1 MPVAAAVTNV
11 PGVAAHR
18 TGGCIV
24 ENTHPDEPEIPGMLS
39 RPNKL
44 RIGLA
49 LGSGAARGWSHI
61 GAIQALAEAGIRPDI
76 ICGTSIGAL
85 VGGVHAKGQLEGFET
100 WLRSLSW
107 SDVVGF
113 LDFSMGG
120 GLIKGSKLL
129 GYLGGM
135 LGDSDIAEFD
145 IPFAAVATDLHTGR
159 EVWLEK
165 GPFLE
170 VARASISVPGLFT
183 PVLRDGRYLV
193 DGGLVNPV
201 PVSLARAMGADIVIA
216 VDLGADMLGPAHAH
230 HASTSVVPSQPD
242 DGLLGRLQAGFAS
255 FFSGSSNGKSAP
267 PPPSMIDVLATSINI
282 MQVRITRSRLAGEPA
297 DVVIMPRLAHF
308 ALLDFHRAGE
318 AIDEGRR
325 ATELVLPQIQ
335 ALLGPAQPPES
346 DHPTVQPSRG
356 SRPSSP

>member
-1 MPVAAAVTNV
+1 MMT
-11 PGVAAHR
+11 
-18 TGGCIV
+18 
-24 ENTHPDEPEIPGMLS
+24 

-61 GAIQALAEAGIRPDI
+61 GAIQALERAGIRPDI

-85 VGGVHAKGQLEGFET
+85 VGGIYANGKLDGLET
-100 WLRSLSW
+100 WLRGLSW
-107 SDVVGF
+107 SDVMGF
-113 LDFSMGG
+113 LDLSMGG
-120 GLIKGSKLL
+120 GLIKGSKLV
-129 GYLGGM
+129 GF
-135 LGDSDIAEFD
+135 LGDRLGEADIGDFRL
-145 IPFAAVATDLHTGR
+145 PFAAVATDLHTGR

-201 PVSLARAMGADIVIA
+201 PVSLARAMGADVVIA
-216 VDLGADMLGPAHAH
+216 VDLGADMLGH
-230 HASTSVVPSQPD
+230 HQGLHPSQAVSAVVTRPEEAADQD
-242 DGLLGRLQAGFAS
+242 DGLMARLQSGFVS
-255 FFSGSSNGKSAP
+255 LFSTTSNGPAAP
-267 PPPSMIDVLATSINI
+267 PAPSLIDVLAASINI
-282 MQVRITRSRLAGEPA
+282 MQIRITRSRLAGEPA
-297 DVVIMPRLAHF
+297 DVVIAPRLAHF
-308 ALLDFHRAGE
+308 ALLDFHRASE

-325 ATELVLPQIQ
+325 ATEIVMPQIR

-346 DHPTVQPSRG
+346 EHPTAQQSQKP
-356 SRPSSP
+356 

>member
-1 MPVAAAVTNV
+1 MMT
-11 PGVAAHR
+11 
-18 TGGCIV
+18 
-24 ENTHPDEPEIPGMLS
+24 
-39 RPNKL
+39 RPNRL

-61 GAIQALAEAGIRPDI
+61 GVIQALEEAGIRPDI
-76 ICGTSIGAL
+76 VCGTSIGAL
-85 VGGVHAKGQLEGFET
+85 VGGIYAKGRLDELES

-113 LDFSMGG
+113 LDISMGS

-129 GYLGGM
+129 GFLAHRLGE
-135 LGDSDIAEFD
+135 SDISEFD
-145 IPFAAVATDLHTGR
+145 LPFAAVATDLHTGR

-201 PVSLARAMGADIVIA
+201 PVSLARAMGADVVIA
-216 VDLGADMLGPAHAH
+216 VDLGADMLGRASALQPVSSSVIPAE
-230 HASTSVVPSQPD
+230 PG
-242 DGLLGRLQAGFAS
+242 DGLMARLQAGFAS
-255 FFSGSSNGKSAP
+255 LFSSSDDEPPAP
-267 PPPSMIDVLATSINI
+267 PPPSLMDVLATSINI
-282 MQVRITRSRLAGEPA
+282 MQIRITRSRLAGEPA
-297 DVVIMPRLAHF
+297 DILVAPRLAHF
-308 ALLDFHRAGE
+308 ALLDFHRAAE

-325 ATELVLPQIQ
+325 ATESVLPQIQ
-335 ALLGPAQPPES
+335 ALLGPVRPPGGE
-346 DHPTVQPSRG
+346 HPTLQPSTE
-356 SRPSSP
+356 P

>member
-1 MPVAAAVTNV
+1 
-11 PGVAAHR
+11 
-18 TGGCIV
+18 
-24 ENTHPDEPEIPGMLS
+24 MLS

-61 GAIQALAEAGIRPDI
+61 GAIQVLEEAGIRPDI

-85 VGGVHAKGQLEGFET
+85 VGGVHAKGKLEGFET
-100 WLRSLSW
+100 WLRGLSW
-107 SDVVGF
+107 SDVVSF

-129 GYLGGM
+129 GYLGGI
-135 LGDSDIAEFD
+135 LGEADIAEFD
-145 IPFAAVATDLHTGR
+145 VPFAAVATDLHTGR

-216 VDLGADMLGPAHAH
+216 VDLGADMLGPASPAH
-230 HASTSVVPSQPD
+230 QQASTAVVPSQPD
-242 DGLLGRLQAGFAS
+242 DGLLSRLQAGFAS
-255 FFSGSSNGKSAP
+255 LFAGSGNGSTAP

-297 DVVIMPRLAHF
+297 DVLVTPRLAHF

-318 AIDEGRR
+318 AIEEGRR
-325 ATELVLPQIQ
+325 ATEAVLPQIR

-346 DHPTVQPSRG
+346 EHPTVQASA
-356 SRPSSP
+356 SK

>member
-1 MPVAAAVTNV
+1 MMT
-11 PGVAAHR
+11 
-18 TGGCIV
+18 
-24 ENTHPDEPEIPGMLS
+24 

-44 RIGLA
+44 RVGLA

-61 GAIQALAEAGIRPDI
+61 GAIQALEEAGIRPDI

-85 VGGVHAKGQLEGFET
+85 VGGIYANGKLDELET
-100 WLRSLSW
+100 WLRGLSW

-113 LDFSMGG
+113 LDISMGG
-120 GLIKGSKLL
+120 GLIKGSKLV
-129 GYLGGM
+129 GF
-135 LGDSDIAEFD
+135 LGDRLGESDIADFGL
-145 IPFAAVATDLHTGR
+145 PFAAVATDLHTGR

-183 PVLRDGRYLV
+183 PVMRDGRYLV

-216 VDLGADMLGPAHAH
+216 VDLGADMLGRHDTAHPV
-230 HASTSVVPSQPD
+230 STSVVPADPG
-242 DGLLGRLQAGFAS
+242 DGLMGRLQAGFAS
-255 FFSGSSNGKSAP
+255 LFSGSGRDPATP
-267 PPPSMIDVLATSINI
+267 PPPSLMDVLATSINI
-282 MQVRITRSRLAGEPA
+282 MQIRITRSRLAGEPA
-297 DVVIMPRLAHF
+297 DAVIAPRLAHF

-325 ATELVLPQIQ
+325 ATENILPQILS
-335 ALLGPAQPPES
+335 LLGPARPPES
-346 DHPTVQPSRG
+346 EHPTTQPSEE
-356 SRPSSP
+356 P

>member
-1 MPVAAAVTNV
+1 MMT
-11 PGVAAHR
+11 
-18 TGGCIV
+18 
-24 ENTHPDEPEIPGMLS
+24 
-39 RPNKL
+39 RPNRL

-61 GAIQALAEAGIRPDI
+61 GVIRVLEEAGIRPDI
-76 ICGTSIGAL
+76 VCGTSIGAL
-85 VGGVHAKGQLEGFET
+85 VGGVYAADKLGELET

-113 LDFSMGG
+113 LDISMGG
-120 GLIKGSKLL
+120 GLIKGSRLV
-129 GYLGGM
+129 GF
-135 LGDSDIAEFD
+135 LGDRLGESDIADFRL
-145 IPFAAVATDLHTGR
+145 PFAAIATDLHTGR

-216 VDLGADMLGPAHAH
+216 VDLGADMIGRHDVSH
-230 HASTSVVPSQPD
+230 SASTAAVPPEPG
-242 DGLLGRLQAGFAS
+242 DGLMGRLQAGFVS
-255 FFSGSSNGKSAP
+255 LFSGSGSDPAMP
-267 PPPSMIDVLATSINI
+267 PPPSMIDVLTTSINI
-282 MQVRITRSRLAGEPA
+282 MQIRITRSRLAGEPA
-297 DVVIMPRLAHF
+297 DAVIAPRLAHF
-308 ALLDFHRAGE
+308 ALLDFHRAAE

-325 ATELVLPQIQ
+325 AAESILPQIQ

-346 DHPTVQPSRG
+346 DHPTAQPQAAR
-356 SRPSSP
+356 

>member
-1 MPVAAAVTNV
+1 MM
-11 PGVAAHR
+11 R
-18 TGGCIV
+18 
-24 ENTHPDEPEIPGMLS
+24 

-61 GAIQALAEAGIRPDI
+61 GAIRVLEEAGIRPDI

-85 VGGVHAKGQLEGFET
+85 VGGIHAKGKLDGFEA
-100 WLRSLSW
+100 WLRNLSW

-129 GYLGGM
+129 GYLADR
-135 LGDSDIAEFD
+135 LGESDIAEFD
-145 IPFAAVATDLHTGR
+145 LPFAAVATDLHTGR

-216 VDLGADMLGPAHAH
+216 VDLGADMLGPPTGVQQ
-230 HASTSVVPSQPD
+230 ASTAVVPQNPD
-242 DGLLGRLQAGFAS
+242 NGLLSRLQAGFAS
-255 FFSGSSNGKSAP
+255 LFAASDNEPSRM
-267 PPPSMIDVLATSINI
+267 PPPSLIDVLATSIDI
-282 MQVRITRSRLAGEPA
+282 MQIRITRSRLAGEPA
-297 DVVIMPRLAHF
+297 DVLITPRLGHF
-308 ALLDFHRAGE
+308 ALLDFHRASE

-325 ATELVLPQIQ
+325 ATEAILPQIH

-346 DHPTVQPSRG
+346 DHPTVQASAAP
-356 SRPSSP
+356 RPANRPAG

>member
-1 MPVAAAVTNV
+1 
-11 PGVAAHR
+11 
-18 TGGCIV
+18 
-24 ENTHPDEPEIPGMLS
+24 MLS
-39 RPNKL
+39 RPSKL

-61 GAIQALAEAGIRPDI
+61 GAIQVLEEAGIRPDI
-76 ICGTSIGAL
+76 VCGTSIGAL
-85 VGGVHAKGQLEGFET
+85 VGGIHAKGKLEGFEA
-100 WLRSLSW
+100 WLRNLSW
-107 SDVVGF
+107 SDVVSF

-129 GYLGGM
+129 GYLGNM
-135 LGDSDIAEFD
+135 LGDSDIADFG

-201 PVSLARAMGADIVIA
+201 PVSLARAMGADVVIA
-216 VDLGADMLGPAHAH
+216 IDLGADMLGPLGAGQQ
-230 HASTSVVPSQPD
+230 HASTSVVPREPD
-242 DGLLGRLQAGFAS
+242 DGLLARLQAGFAS
-255 FFSGSSNGKSAP
+255 LFSGSGNGDSRP

-297 DVVIMPRLAHF
+297 DVVITPRLAHF
-308 ALLDFHRAGE
+308 ALLDFHRAAE
-318 AIDEGRR
+318 AIEEGRR
-325 ATELVLPQIQ
+325 AAEAVLPQIRS
-335 ALLGPAQPPES
+335 LLGPSQPPS
-346 DHPTVQPSRG
+346 GDHPIVQASARK
-356 SRPSSP
+356 

>member
-1 MPVAAAVTNV
+1 
-11 PGVAAHR
+11 
-18 TGGCIV
+18 
-24 ENTHPDEPEIPGMLS
+24 MLM
-39 RPNKL
+39 RPSKL

-61 GAIQALAEAGIRPDI
+61 GAIQVLEEAGIRPDI

-85 VGGVHAKGQLEGFET
+85 VGGVHAKGQLEGFEA
-100 WLRSLSW
+100 WLRRLSW

-135 LGDSDIAEFD
+135 LGESDIAEFD
-145 IPFAAVATDLHTGR
+145 VPFAAVATDLHTGR

-216 VDLGADMLGPAHAH
+216 VDLGADMLGPRSAMQQQ
-230 HASTSVVPSQPD
+230 ASTAVVPSQPD
-242 DGLLGRLQAGFAS
+242 DGLLSRLQAGFAS
-255 FFSGSSNGKSAP
+255 LFAGASNGNSAP

-282 MQVRITRSRLAGEPA
+282 MQIRITRSRLAGEPA
-297 DVVIMPRLAHF
+297 DVLVMPRLAHF

-318 AIDEGRR
+318 AIEEGRR
-325 ATELVLPQIQ
+325 ATEAVLPQIR

-346 DHPTVQPSRG
+346 DHPTVQPSATK
-356 SRPSSP
+356 